1 MLDKYQVS
9 FSMMGK
15 NINLLIFHYDDMT
28 LIKEIYHML
37 EKFDLRFSV
46 NRDNFELMIVNK
58 NSGIKPIKVN
68 TDLYQLVNMR

>member
-1 MLDKYQVS
+1 
-9 FSMMGK
+9 MMGK